1 MHAQNWSDAL
11 TLLSL
16 LIMDEDISRDD
27 KISRFKTAAVNFK
40 NRVSPNF
47 MMTPDIAY
55 DWYIQNESDNIKSM
69 SSIHYNRH
77 MNRILKNLDALPDK
91 QGFLFAL
98 MKVTLSDQGSSKTQ
112 QGPTQRFIDTVENNW
127 KLKFS
132 KTA

>member
-16 LIMDEDISRDD
+16 LIMDEAISRED
-27 KISRFKTAAVNFK
+27 KITRFKTAAVNFK

-47 MMTPDIAY
+47 MMTEDIAY
-55 DWYIQNESDNIKSM
+55 DWYVQNESDNLKSM
-69 SSIHYNRH
+69 SSIYYNRN

-98 MKVTLSDQGSSKTQ
+98 MKVTLSDQRSEDHG
-112 QGPTQRFIDTVENNW
+112 QGPTQRFVDTVENCW

>member
-16 LIMDEDISRDD
+16 LIMDEEGTRET

-47 MMTPDIAY
+47 MMTEDIAY
-55 DWYIQNESDNIKSM
+55 DWYVQNESDNIKNM
-69 SSIHYNRH
+69 SSIYYDRNV
-77 MNRILKNLDALPDK
+77 NRILKNLDALPDK

-98 MKVTLSDQGSSKTQ
+98 MKVTLSDQKSSSFGQ
-112 QGPTQRFIDTVENNW
+112 SPPQRFIDTVENCW
-127 KLKFS
+127 KVKLS
-132 KTA
+132 NTA